1 MIEYSSRPP
10 KKNFAVKEHILYLT
24 VDSLDCERRLSA
36 CSNARLADALF
47 EDPRLCDNDNKE
59 GHCFI
64 CFYAHLFLKIQR
76 YNTMGK
82 DVPMY
87 VRIKRQNQTYFVMCT
102 PGDTIGYLKEQVALA
117 TKEEYKAG
125 QMRMILPKDNT
136 VLEDEDKLEKHE
148 GEITNETEL
157 HVVFQISE
165 GEWESVYIEDTQAA
179 IGGDAP

>member
-1 MIEYSSRPP
+1 MSWTRED
-10 KKNFAVKEHILYLT
+10 NH
-24 VDSLDCERRLSA
+24 
-36 CSNARLADALF
+36 AL
-47 EDPRLCDNDNKE
+47 
-59 GHCFI
+59 
-64 CFYAHLFLKIQR
+64 LFLSSFHSQR
-76 YNTMGK
+76 LLLFLLIFR
-82 DVPMY
+82 Y

-148 GEITNETEL
+148 DEITNETEL

>member
-1 MIEYSSRPP
+1 
-10 KKNFAVKEHILYLT
+10 
-24 VDSLDCERRLSA
+24 
-36 CSNARLADALF
+36 
-47 EDPRLCDNDNKE
+47 
-59 GHCFI
+59 
-64 CFYAHLFLKIQR
+64 
-76 YNTMGK
+76 
-82 DVPMY
+82 
-87 VRIKRQNQTYFVMCT
+87 MCT

-148 GEITNETEL
+148 DEITNETEL

-179 IGGDAP
+179 IGGERSMREDKAFGGPRIHIFFERQN